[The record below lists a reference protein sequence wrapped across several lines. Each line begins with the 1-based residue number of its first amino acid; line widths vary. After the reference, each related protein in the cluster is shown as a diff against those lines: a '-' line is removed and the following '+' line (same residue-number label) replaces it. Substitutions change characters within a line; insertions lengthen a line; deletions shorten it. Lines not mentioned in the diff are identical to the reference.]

1 MLRTAF
7 PESEIETHTAINTA
21 EALDIFFRMQPQ
33 AVLLEMDSPAI
44 DGNEVFHR
52 FVAADP
58 AVDVILVARQY
69 SASAAVEA
77 IRFGATDFF
86 SKPLDVAKLQ
96 AKLRGI
102 IADAARRKEALS
114 LDRELIENYSFEG
127 IIGRSPEILDIFS
140 RIRRVAPHFRVLLI
154 HGETGTGKELVAH
167 AIHNRSPGAKK
178 PFVACNCS
186 AFVDTL
192 LETELFGYVKGAFT
206 GADRDK
212 VGLFE
217 YAAGGTVFL
226 DEIGDMSLGAQAKLL
241 RILQNHEFHRV
252 GSPKVQN
259 IDVRVVAATNR
270 DLQTMVAQGKF
281 REDLYYRLTIVELS
295 LPTLAQRKEDLPL
308 LLRHFIEKY
317 STLYKKNILG
327 MTRRAQVRLFAYPWP
342 GNIRELENVIA
353 NACMMTE
360 GTSIDLENLRESL
373 LRGPVLEIA
382 DPVVPL
388 TMERMQEK
396 HLLRALAY
404 TSGNKAKAAEILDIS
419 RETIYSML
427 ERIANRASEESSN
440 EHDGAS
446 RDRRFNVPKID
457 KYKRKL

>member
-154 HGETGTGKELVAH
+154 HGETGTGKELV
-167 AIHNRSPGAKK
+167 RTR
-178 PFVACNCS
+178 F
-186 AFVDTL
+186 T
-192 LETELFGYVKGAFT
+192 TEVQAPKSHSLPVTAQPSSILCWK
-206 GADRDK
+206 
-212 VGLFE
+212 LNSS
-217 YAAGGTVFL
+217 
-226 DEIGDMSLGAQAKLL
+226 DMS
-241 RILQNHEFHRV
+241 
-252 GSPKVQN
+252 KV
-259 IDVRVVAATNR
+259 
-270 DLQTMVAQGKF
+270 
-281 REDLYYRLTIVELS
+281 
-295 LPTLAQRKEDLPL
+295 PL
-308 LLRHFIEKY
+308 LALIATKLVCSNTRQAELYSSTRSGICPWVPRPNCCGFCKITNFIG
-317 STLYKKNILG
+317 L
-327 MTRRAQVRLFAYPWP
+327 
-342 GNIRELENVIA
+342 
-353 NACMMTE
+353 
-360 GTSIDLENLRESL
+360 
-373 LRGPVLEIA
+373 VL
-382 DPVVPL
+382 
-388 TMERMQEK
+388 
-396 HLLRALAY
+396 
-404 TSGNKAKAAEILDIS
+404 
-419 RETIYSML
+419 
-427 ERIANRASEESSN
+427 
-440 EHDGAS
+440 
-446 RDRRFNVPKID
+446 RRFRISMSVSSRPRTAICRRWSHKASFAKTYITA
-457 KYKRKL
+457 